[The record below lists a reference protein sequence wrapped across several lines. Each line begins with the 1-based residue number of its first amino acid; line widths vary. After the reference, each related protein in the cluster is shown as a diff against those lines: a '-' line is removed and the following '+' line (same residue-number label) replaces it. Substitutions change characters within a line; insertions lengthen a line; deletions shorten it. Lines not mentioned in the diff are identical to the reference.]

1 MTFNILLALIPVLLG
16 WLIYY
21 IKSKYVKAVLFVAWV
36 LFVPNTIYIFTDII
50 HLIKDIRR
58 VDMLGFVVILLQYS
72 TLLIAGFLTFI
83 FSLYPIE
90 RMLRKKNKKR
100 HERRANNLLIG
111 INFLIGFGIVLGRV
125 YRLNSW
131 DIFGETERLIYATV
145 QVLSSPS
152 MIMLVI
158 LFGLFANLVYFLFKA
173 RVKKLF
179 LKKI

>member
-1 MTFNILLALIPVLLG
+1 MTYNILLALIPVFLG

-21 IKSKYVKAVLFVAWV
+21 VKSKYIKVILFIAWV

-50 HLIKDIRR
+50 HLIKDMRQ
-58 VDMLGFVVILLQYS
+58 VDALGAVIILLQYS
-72 TLLIAGFLTFI
+72 ALLITGFLTFI

-90 RMLRKKNKKR
+90 RVLSKKNKKKKKR
-100 HERRANNLLIG
+100 NVYNFLIG

-131 DIFGETERLIYATV
+131 DIFGETERLTYASL

-152 MIMLVI
+152 MLLLVI